1 MDRSTPLYLIEN
13 AHSQNA
19 NGEYESA
26 GEPRKIYC
34 NLRSVS
40 RSEWSTAGEAGLRAE
55 YQATVFG
62 PDYNGEEV
70 AELCLRGGKQRFVI
84 YRTYMGSGE
93 NLELYLGNRVGET
106 DLPEPEPDP
115 TPTPTPTPDPEAPAE
130 EATDGDPD

>member
-1 MDRSTPLYLIEN
+1 MDRSTPITLISN
-13 AHSQNA
+13 DFTQNEH
-19 NGEYESA
+19 GEYESSGTA
-26 GEPRKIYC
+26 RTIYC

-70 AELCLRGGKQRFVI
+70 AELALRGGTQRFVI

-93 NLELYLGNRVGET
+93 SLELYLGNRVGET
-106 DLPEPEPDP
+106 DLPEPE
-115 TPTPTPTPDPEAPAE
+115 E
-130 EATDGDPD
+130 ESNGDQG